1 MSSWQSEMTPEE
13 WESVMGVPYSHISPE
28 QQEKNRQFSEGFK
41 RGLQELFEFR
51 DGIWTRCGDDSKGTK
66 NDSSM
71 VTNSITCYICKEEE
85 SWQEPEDSTST
96 NLMPDGAFTNG
107 SPGEWVCLD
116 CIYCKECTEDLLEDE
131 CICEPK
137 ITLGQGEE

>member
-28 QQEKNRQFSEGFK
+28 QQEKNRQFSEGLNK
-41 RGLQELFEFR
+41 GLQELFPSV
-51 DGIWTRCGDDSKGTK
+51 T
-66 NDSSM
+66 M

-96 NLMPDGAFTNG
+96 NLIPDGAFTNG
-107 SPGEWVCLD
+107 SPGEWICLD